1 MIWMQSEL
9 ISTDQLFSRNKI
21 EKLIYIE
28 VINNVEK

>member
-28 VINNVEK
+28 VKNNVEK